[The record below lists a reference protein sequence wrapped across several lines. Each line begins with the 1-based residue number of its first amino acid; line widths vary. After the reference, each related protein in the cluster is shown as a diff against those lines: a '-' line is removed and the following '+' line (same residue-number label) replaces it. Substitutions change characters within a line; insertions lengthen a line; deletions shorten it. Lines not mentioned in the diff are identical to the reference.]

1 MALPSAAPWEV
12 DAAVRRAAADALGAD
27 PRALPPAD
35 PRREKGT
42 LRLTSALALRL
53 AKGAGTGPER
63 LARGIA
69 ARLEGEDGIARASA
83 AADGRLTLEPEPAL
97 FGALVR
103 TARNGAFHLGAGRR
117 RAFPAP
123 GAPDAP
129 DWALTDLCGLPA
141 PSAARAAARDD
152 ARRRLRWLLEGERK
166 GGQSAERGEPA
177 AEAGWREPLADRP
190 CGGSATALLLAAV
203 GEASARIAFCRS
215 LSEHPRPGE
224 LTGPGLPALPTA
236 DAPGAWAR
244 FTADNP
250 AFAVRYAHAHA
261 VTALRRGGE
270 DGEEE
275 GRDRAPC
282 ALPSADGP
290 AADPAGLVGA
300 LYDGPGAAA
309 AAGRRGRP
317 HMLVRYL
324 EGLATAYHVWA
335 ETRDGAGG
343 PGERAADRQD
353 TRAAVAAVLGAG
365 LLLLGVTAPTRL

>member
-1 MALPSAAPWEV
+1 MALASAAPWEV
-12 DAAVRRAAADALGAD
+12 DAAVRRAAADALGGD
-27 PRALPPAD
+27 PGGLPPAD
-35 PRREKGT
+35 PRREKDT

-53 AKGAGTGPER
+53 ARGSGADPAR
-63 LARGIA
+63 LAAATA
-69 ARLEGEDGIARASA
+69 ARLEREDGIARASA
-83 AADGRLTLEPEPAL
+83 GADGRLMLEPEPAL

-103 TARNGAFHLGAGRR
+103 TARNGAFHLASGRH

-123 GAPDAP
+123 GAPG
-129 DWALTDLCGLPA
+129 WALTDLCGLPSPA
-141 PSAARAAARDD
+141 AARTAARDD

-166 GGQSAERGEPA
+166 DGESAERGEPA

-190 CGGSATALLLAAV
+190 CGDSATALLLAAV

-224 LTGPGLPALPTA
+224 LTGPDLPALPTA

-261 VTALRRGGE
+261 VTDLRRAEEDGEGE
-270 DGEEE
+270 DGE
-275 GRDRAPC
+275 GRQRAPS
-282 ALPSADGP
+282 ALHPANGP

-343 PGERAADRQD
+343 PGECAADRQD
-353 TRAAVAAVLGAG
+353 TRAAVCAVLGAG